1 MIAVQGM
8 VSRIGLVTGEGL
20 AANIKSH
27 FPRWVLYAM
36 VLGLVISNTITTGA
50 DLGAIG
56 EAVHLIA
63 PPIPAKT
70 ALVPAA
76 GCFACVL
83 ALGGYELI
91 RKLFKWLTLV
101 LFAYVGAGI
110 LARPDVGQVLRG
122 TFLPSLSFDSKSLS
136 NLVALLGAT
145 GSPYLMFWQARD
157 EVEEQ
162 IEEGRTSASERRG
175 TTRAELHYSMWDVI
189 VGMVVSQ
196 LIAYFVQ
203 ISTAATLHN
212 AGQTEIES
220 AADAA
225 KALQPLAG
233 NAAGILFALGLIG
246 AGCLAIPV
254 LAASAA
260 FAVAEVFGWRA
271 GLDQQFKTARRFY
284 GAIAGTLCLGLAVN
298 FVGINPFH
306 ALFLASLIF
315 GLLTPQLVLVVLLIV
330 NNRRIMGS
338 ATPGRW
344 LNTLAVATLLT
355 NTAGAVGF
363 LLTTGK

>member
-1 MIAVQGM
+1 
-8 VSRIGLVTGEGL
+8 
-20 AANIKSH
+20 
-27 FPRWVLYAM
+27 M
-36 VLGLVISNTITTGA
+36 VLGLVVSNAITAGA

-56 EAVHLIA
+56 EAVHLVV
-63 PPIPAKT
+63 PPIPAKV
-70 ALVPAA
+70 ALLPAA
-76 GCFACVL
+76 IGITLVL

-91 RKLFKWLTLV
+91 RRVFKWLTLV

-122 TFLPSLSFDSKSLS
+122 TFVPSLSFDSQSLS

-145 GSPYLMFWQARD
+145 GSPYLMFWQARE

-162 IEEGRTSASERRG
+162 IEQGRARPDQRRG
-175 TTRAELHYSMWDVI
+175 TTRAELRYSMWDVI
-189 VGMVVSQ
+189 VGMIVSQ

-203 ISTAATLHN
+203 IATAATLHN

-260 FAVAEVFGWRA
+260 FAIAEVLGWRA
-271 GLDQQFKTARRFY
+271 GLDQPFTRARRFY
-284 GAIAGTLCLGLAVN
+284 VAIASTLCLGLVIN
-298 FVGINPFH
+298 FVGINPFQ

-315 GLLTPQLVLVVLLIV
+315 GLMTPPLLLLVLLIA
-330 NNRRIMGS
+330 NNRRIMGA

-344 LNTLAVATLLT
+344 LNALGVVTLLT
-355 NTAGAVGF
+355 NLAGALGL
-363 LLTTGK
+363 LLTGGK